1 VKIWCC
7 WYCEQILSPQLGW
20 AVGPKI
26 SLTARSQLNPY
37 SLGGFTNVVIESTRY
52 SALSHVCRSQGSP
65 SWILHAGR
73 YDKAHSLHAHMTA
86 LQYGSPV
93 GHLAWKHGGLYWWR
107 AFTLSTESIIPALQ
121 KLQCLTQVQTWS
133 KIKEYSYQTITGEVR
148 NYLLQEDQNRLMAA
162 NGYTKSSL
170 HRP

>member
-1 VKIWCC
+1 MV
-7 WYCEQILSPQLGW
+7 GW

-37 SLGGFTNVVIESTRY
+37 SLGVFTNIVIESTWY
-52 SALSHVCRSQGSP
+52 SAFSHVRRSQESP
-65 SWILHAGR
+65 SWILHAAR
-73 YDKAHSLHAHMTA
+73 YDEAHSLHAHMTA

-93 GHLAWKHGGLYWWR
+93 GHLAWKHGSLYWWR
-107 AFTLSTESIIPALQ
+107 AFTLSTESIIPASH

-133 KIKEYSYQTITGEVR
+133 KIKEYFLPNKTGKVR
-148 NYLLQEDQNRLMAA
+148 NYLLQENQNRLMAA
-162 NGYTKSSL
+162 TGYAKSSL

>member
-1 VKIWCC
+1 MLL
-7 WYCEQILSPQLGW
+7 ILWTDSWSSTPMVGW

-52 SALSHVCRSQGSP
+52 SALSHVRRSQESL
-65 SWILHAGR
+65 SWILHVGR
-73 YDKAHSLHAHMTA
+73 YDKAHLLHAHMTA

-107 AFTLSTESIIPALQ
+107 AFTLSTESIVPALH

-162 NGYTKSSL
+162 TGNTKSSL